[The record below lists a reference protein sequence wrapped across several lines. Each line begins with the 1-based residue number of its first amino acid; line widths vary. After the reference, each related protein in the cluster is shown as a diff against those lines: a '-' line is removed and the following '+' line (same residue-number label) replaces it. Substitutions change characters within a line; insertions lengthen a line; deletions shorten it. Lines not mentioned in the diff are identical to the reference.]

1 MKRIKLTGW
10 RGGAGRRACCWW
22 LSAGSKTRGSR
33 NSCWFRWR
41 RSGTYAEHPEWCTH
55 GSSARSPCASTYPS
69 PTSAI
74 LKRTKKIV
82 QSIIISTP
90 TIDLWE
96 VGMFG
101 RFVAIFSEVGV
112 GDWPY
117 HEWATWALAPAWRG
131 QRSTSSRDRASFQP
145 GREDAR

>member
-22 LSAGSKTRGSR
+22 LSAGSKTHGSR

-74 LKRTKKIV
+74 LKRTKKNHSIDYYFYSNHRFMRSGNVRAFCCHLFRGWGWRLTLSWVGHVGSSSCLKRPEVNIQPRPGIV
-82 QSIIISTP
+82 ST
-90 TIDLWE
+90 
-96 VGMFG
+96 
-101 RFVAIFSEVGV
+101 R
-112 GDWPY
+112 
-117 HEWATWALAPAWRG
+117 
-131 QRSTSSRDRASFQP
+131 
-145 GREDAR
+145 